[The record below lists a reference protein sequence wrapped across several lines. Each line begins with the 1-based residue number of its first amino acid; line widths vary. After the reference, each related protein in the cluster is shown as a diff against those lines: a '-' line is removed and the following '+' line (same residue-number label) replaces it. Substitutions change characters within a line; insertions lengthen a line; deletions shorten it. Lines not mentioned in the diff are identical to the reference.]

1 MNVAC
6 TVRTASAL
14 LVLVLCATTAVSEIR
29 RVRTQF
35 IATPGD
41 PSASSGVGA
50 SSWGIWRVDPGP
62 RGVPLSDYSR
72 LVGADKGIAPTGWKF
87 DPQDFWL
94 EEHGL
99 IMEKPEVPLPPGKY
113 IVTGDREVTT
123 VLTVGADGDSWRLD
137 KGTLYDVTHLPC
149 RSARYHPLK
158 RDGASPANAV
168 AADFPVR
175 PGAEMPN
182 VRGCSRQDYGVVFV
196 IGVETN

>member
-1 MNVAC
+1 MWA
-6 TVRTASAL
+6 AHLL
-14 LVLVLCATTAVSEIR
+14 LVLAPTATTAVSEMH

-50 SSWGIWRVDPGP
+50 SKWGIWRADPGP
-62 RGVPLSDYSR
+62 RGVPLSGFANLR
-72 LVGADKGIAPTGWKF
+72 NKGVAPAGWTF

-99 IMEKPEVPLPPGKY
+99 IMENPDVPLPPGRY
-113 IVTGDREVTT
+113 MVTGDREVTT

-149 RSARYHPLK
+149 RSARYHPLTP
-158 RDGASPANAV
+158 GSVLPANA
-168 AADFPVR
+168 ALAGFPVR
-175 PGAEMPN
+175 PGAAMPG
-182 VRGCSRQDYGVVFV
+182 VRGCAKQDYGVVFV
-196 IGVETN
+196 IGVDTTL